1 MEKKFWDVIP
11 ELQVPDEMRE
21 LLNLVSVER
30 VTAKKSPRRDIK
42 DRFASGSDRMRVKYM
57 GKEYSY

>member
-30 VTAKKSPRRDIK
+30 VTAKK
-42 DRFASGSDRMRVKYM
+42 DRSQIRIYIVSDRLIHKR
-57 GKEYSY
+57 EI